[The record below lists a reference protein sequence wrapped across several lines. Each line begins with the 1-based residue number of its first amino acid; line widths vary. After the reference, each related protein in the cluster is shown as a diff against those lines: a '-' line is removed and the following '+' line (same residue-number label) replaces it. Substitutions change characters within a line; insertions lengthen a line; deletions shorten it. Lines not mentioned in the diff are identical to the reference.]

1 LYLYTMVSALVI
13 KSPTILNDRVRE
25 THNLRCF
32 SLLKVFLVAR
42 QVSCRSASTGLSG
55 WSGRARA
62 LVLTLR
68 MAKVVVRASYGRSL
82 SGQFG
87 LVTPGDLEGDLEPD
101 RVVLYL
107 EQAAGTTSGTN
118 SRRTNTVRL
127 INNSFIALPPTPPR
141 PRGAENS
148 SSSKLT

>member
-1 LYLYTMVSALVI
+1 MVSPSVI

-32 SLLKVFLVAR
+32 SLLKMFLVELVAR

-107 EQAAGTTSGTN
+107 EQAVNEIGMYWCLNCHVQAES
-118 SRRTNTVRL
+118 VK
-127 INNSFIALPPTPPR
+127 SFELE
-141 PRGAENS
+141 GF
-148 SSSKLT
+148 

>member
-1 LYLYTMVSALVI
+1 MVSPSVI

-32 SLLKVFLVAR
+32 SLLKMFLVELVAR

-118 SRRTNTVRL
+118 SRRTNTVCL